1 VAGRTACGS
10 PGGWSR
16 SCFPKE
22 GAAGWFCGKLKDLR
36 GVKMNRRLPQRF
48 AVVLVC
54 LAGISAC
61 VVNLSFDI
69 DQPNLAVQSPGA
81 GTATQSIAVDLGNSK
96 EITEHKDNIRS
107 LDLDY
112 TDLTITRVN
121 PGNRAKLL
129 NGTLAL
135 RRKLADPPAN
145 DVKLGDLVN
154 FAVTANNTIRM
165 QGNPALDAFL
175 LEQLHNGGTFY
186 VIVNGTVDNAADMV
200 LDLDL
205 HASIGYDAGMF

>member
-1 VAGRTACGS
+1 
-10 PGGWSR
+10 
-16 SCFPKE
+16 
-22 GAAGWFCGKLKDLR
+22 
-36 GVKMNRRLPQRF
+36 MNRRLVPLL
-48 AVVLVC
+48 ALALVG
-54 LAGISAC
+54 LAGVSAC
-61 VVNLSFDI
+61 VVNLSFEM
-69 DQPNLAVQSPGA
+69 DQPNLAVQSPAA
-81 GTATQSIAVDLGNSK
+81 GTASQSIAVDLGNYK

-112 TDLTITRVN
+112 VDVTVTRVN
-121 PGNRAKLL
+121 AGNRAKVL

-135 RRKLADPPAN
+135 RRRLVDPPAN
-145 DVKLGDLVN
+145 DVKIGDLVN
-154 FAVTANNTIRM
+154 FAVTANNTVRL

-186 VIVNGTVDNAADMV
+186 VIANGTVDNAADMV